1 MNQTDTDY
9 DLRRVI
15 VMYEEYD
22 NVSALMEKVLKGKG
36 KGAPCISTFR
46 RSVRECKAYMER
58 QEKPYSAEMAAEWL
72 LSIKAQ
78 LSQEGYN
85 QLRYTQYRIAKIIV
99 GDEVPKEL
107 FYITIQTDF
116 DRIPL
121 WAKNS
126 VMSFLEHSVVGYHF
140 KVGAST
146 FLYRQ
151 IQNGLTSL
159 SHITCRMVADYYLE
173 YDSIA
178 GVAPYL
184 LFLALEGEVGPYVP
198 EAYQKIFSSRIYDLK
213 ETYVH
218 LAMTDEPK
226 YDIKDYHRA
235 HCTMLQELKTI
246 GYSKTII
253 KTFNATAKEFGI
265 FLEHNHLPY
274 SSGLVS
280 IYIDVYKNR
289 ISENVYPVRRGLLMI
304 EDTLKGKEY
313 CDIPRA
319 YQSKPQR
326 DYPRWVTGYVESYLA
341 ERKRNHIGMSA
352 LDTDRHSIWRF
363 VQFLDGY
370 GCTTASDINAAMIK
384 AFHLDDEHKTAEGK
398 NAYNVRIRGFLRFL
412 ANQNLIATNLVDA
425 LPTVNGTKVRP
436 VIILSDEQS
445 ETLTQYCTEAENNGL
460 ILEAA
465 VLRIATQTGFRAIDI
480 SMLKYDN
487 IDWAKMEFSLIQKK
501 TRKHIRVP
509 FSTAVGNA
517 IWRYVL
523 EERPSVKSEYI
534 FISRFAPFDRYT
546 TSQIRNL
553 LGKALGNGEGNVHIL
568 RRTFASKLLV
578 SGSTTS
584 LITDALGH
592 ITEGTID
599 PYLSTNGAMMRMC
612 ALPLSDRFSYT
623 GGLL

>member
-1 MNQTDTDY
+1 MYTDY
-9 DLRRVI
+9 DR
-15 VMYEEYD
+15 
-22 NVSALMEKVLKGKG
+22 VSAFMENELKEQG

-46 RSVRECKAYMER
+46 RSVRECKAYMEM
-58 QEKPYSAEMAAEWL
+58 QGKPYSADSAAEWL
-72 LSIKAQ
+72 LFIKPQ
-78 LSQEGYN
+78 LPHVVYK
-85 QLRYTQYRIAKIIV
+85 QLRYTQYRIALTIV

-107 FYITIQTDF
+107 FYLSIQSDF

-121 WAKNS
+121 WAQHS
-126 VMSFLEHSVVGYHF
+126 VSSFLEHSGIGDHF
-140 KVGAST
+140 KAGSST

-151 IQNGLTSL
+151 IQDGLTVL
-159 SHITCRMVADYYLE
+159 SDITCRVVADYYLAHGH
-173 YDSIA
+173 IR
-178 GVAPYL
+178 GVSQYL
-184 LFLALEGEVGPYVP
+184 QYLANQCLVGPYVP
-198 EAYQKIFSSRIYDLK
+198 ESYNYIISSRILDLK
-213 ETYVH
+213 GREAHWARTN
-218 LAMTDEPK
+218 EPEH
-226 YDIKDYHRA
+226 DINDYHRA
-235 HCTMLQELKTI
+235 HCAILNELEEI
-246 GYSKTII
+246 GYSKTILQV
-253 KTFNATAKEFGI
+253 FATTANEFGI
-265 FLEHNHLPY
+265 FLECNHLSY
-274 SSGLVS
+274 SLAIVGMYLDA
-280 IYIDVYKNR
+280 YRNK

-304 EDTLKGKEY
+304 GDFLRGKAY

-341 ERKRNHIGMSA
+341 ERKRNHIGPSA
-352 LDTDRHSIWRF
+352 LDTDRSSIWRF
-363 VQFLDGY
+363 VQFLDVN
-370 GCTTASDINAAMIK
+370 GCTSPSDINSTMIK

-398 NAYNVRIRGFLRFL
+398 NAYNVRIRGFLRYL

-445 ETLTQYCTEAENNGL
+445 EILTQYCTEAENNGL

-480 SMLKYDN
+480 SMLKYEN
-487 IDWAKMEFSLIQKK
+487 IDWVKMEFSLIQKK
-501 TRKHIRVP
+501 TRNHIRIP

-523 EERPSVKSEYI
+523 EERPSVKNEYI

-553 LGKALGNGEGNVHIL
+553 LGRALGNGEGNVHKL

-592 ITEGTID
+592 ISEGTID

-612 ALPLSDRFSYT
+612 ALPLSARFSYT